1 MTPECSITV
10 RHPAEL
16 ITVTPYVIGFHP
28 TDSIVVIGVLDGVV
42 TFAARR
48 DLPPPGDDVGA
59 EPLATVAAGQPAR
72 SFAIIGYGPDSLV
85 TEAVTRTLA
94 EFGRAGLRVF
104 DALRVTEGRW
114 WSYLCREWGCSP
126 PDGNP
131 CPPAHHPLA
140 ATAVFHGMVALP
152 HRKALV
158 ASVAPVE
165 GEARASMVVA
175 TARARVR
182 VAELRAAELR
192 VADGRSLRRVGREA
206 VRAAEA
212 RYRAR
217 GELTDDEA
225 AWLGVLLADAVVFGY
240 ALDRFGPE
248 PWRLDLWNGL
258 LRRVEPAFAA
268 GPAALLAYV
277 AWQAGNGSL
286 ARVALDRGLLEDPG
300 HRVLGV
306 LDGLLS
312 AGIGPQA
319 VEDLLPPS
327 PPAITNRSARRATR
341 LTPPA
346 RTRPGNEGRKGPD
359 ADGGA
364 RPRNEGWKRQPAGG
378 RPRGGERRRR

>member
-16 ITVTPYVIGFHP
+16 ITVTSYVIGFHP
-28 TDSIVVIGVLDGVV
+28 TDSVVVIGVRDGVV
-42 TFAARR
+42 GFAARH
-48 DLPPPGDDVGA
+48 DLPPPGDDIDA
-59 EPLATVAAGQPAR
+59 EPLVAVAVAQP
-72 SFAIIGYGPDSLV
+72 SHYFAIIGYGPPTRV

-94 EFGRAGLRVF
+94 ALERAGLIVF

-114 WSYLCREWGCSP
+114 WSYVCTAWCCNP

-131 CPPAHHPLA
+131 CLPAHHPVA
-140 ATAVFHGMVALP
+140 ATAVFRGMVALP
-152 HRKALV
+152 DRKALV

-182 VAELRAAELR
+182 MAELRAE
-192 VADGRSLRRVGREA
+192 GRPARQAGREA

-225 AWLGVLLADAVVFGY
+225 AWLGVLLADAWVAGY

-258 LRRVEPAFAA
+258 VRRVEPAFVA

-277 AWQAGNGSL
+277 AWRSGNGSL
-286 ARVALDRGLLEDPG
+286 ARVALDRGLREDPG
-300 HRVLGV
+300 HRMLGV
-306 LDGLLS
+306 LDGLLA
-312 AGIGPQA
+312 AGIGPDA
-319 VEDLLPPS
+319 VEDLAPPS
-327 PPAITNRSARRATR
+327 PPALPSRPAARC
-341 LTPPA
+341 
-346 RTRPGNEGRKGPD
+346 
-359 ADGGA
+359 
-364 RPRNEGWKRQPAGG
+364 
-378 RPRGGERRRR
+378 GERRLR